1 MAGIESENLAVVRRL
16 LDALM
21 RADVDEFLGCLTPDI
36 EWDDREGWPGG
47 QQIFRGHAGVRQWL
61 ETVIGE
67 GGRVLDVE
75 IEDLSEAPGSRALL
89 GVLGTFRGRSTGI
102 DTEFKARSWYVFS
115 LRDGK
120 ISRARLFWLRRE
132 ALEAAGLP
140 ESDRGAR

>member
-1 MAGIESENLAVVRRL
+1 MAGDGHRR
-16 LDALM
+16 
-21 RADVDEFLGCLTPDI
+21 
-36 EWDDREGWPGG
+36 
-47 QQIFRGHAGVRQWL
+47 
-61 ETVIGE
+61 GE
-67 GGRVLDVE
+67 AEVLDVE

-89 GVLGTFRGRSTGI
+89 GVLGTFRGRSAGI